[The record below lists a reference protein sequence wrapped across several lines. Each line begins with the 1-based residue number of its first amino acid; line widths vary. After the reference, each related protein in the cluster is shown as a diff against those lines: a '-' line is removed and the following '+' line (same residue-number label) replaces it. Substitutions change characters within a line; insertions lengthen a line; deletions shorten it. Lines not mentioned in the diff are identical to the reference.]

1 MNDMIRM
8 QISAF
13 VDGEL
18 PDSES
23 ELLLRR
29 LCQDV
34 ELRQVVASYMEIGR
48 NMRRDVEVPGM
59 VQLRHRVAEELGAE
73 PYAEGP
79 VLKPLGNRFVRPLTG
94 FAVAATVAALA
105 IFSLQQSN
113 VPTANEERAA
123 GNSGYTQPPADNRLD
138 EMFRLHE
145 SASGNVG
152 SNAILAEFV
161 TLDIDEDVLVKVAPK
176 AVLVAPIE
184 IDSEIDENES
194 DTDIDEIT
202 LQAE

>member
-29 LCQDV
+29 LCQDA
-34 ELRQVVASYMEIGR
+34 ELRQVVASYMGIGR
-48 NMRRDVEVPGM
+48 NMRRDVEVPGI
-59 VQLRHRVAEELGAE
+59 VLLRQRIAEELGAE
-73 PYAEGP
+73 SFAEGP
-79 VLKPLGNRFVRPLTG
+79 ALKPPGNRLVRPLTG

-113 VPTANEERAA
+113 VPTADEERAA
-123 GNSGYTQPPADNRLD
+123 DNSGYTQPPADNRLD

-161 TLDIDEDVLVKVAPK
+161 TLDINEDVLVKVEPK

-184 IDSEIDENES
+184 IDSQLDEGELDTGIDEMN
-194 DTDIDEIT
+194 
-202 LQAE
+202 LQAD

>member
-29 LCQDV
+29 LCQDA
-34 ELRQVVASYMEIGR
+34 ELRQVVAGYMEIGR
-48 NMRRDVEVPGM
+48 NMRHDLDLPGM
-59 VQLRHRVAEELGAE
+59 ANLRHRVAEELGAE
-73 PYAEGP
+73 PYAEVP
-79 VLKPLGNRFVRPLTG
+79 ARKPLSNRYVRPLTG
-94 FAVAATVAALA
+94 IAVAATVAALA
-105 IFSLQQSN
+105 IFSLQQTSA
-113 VPTANEERAA
+113 PTVDEQRAA
-123 GNSGYTQPPADNRLD
+123 DNSGYTQPPADNRLD

-161 TLDIDEDVLVKVAPK
+161 TLEINEDVLVKVEPK
-176 AVLVAPIE
+176 AVLVAPTE
-184 IDSEIDENES
+184 IDGEIDEGEV
-194 DTDIDEIT
+194 DTDTDKME
-202 LQAE
+202 LQVD

>member
-29 LCQDV
+29 LCQDA

-48 NMRRDVEVPGM
+48 NLRRDVEVPGM
-59 VQLRHRVAEELGAE
+59 VQLRYRVAEELGAE

-105 IFSLQQSN
+105 IFSLQQTN
-113 VPTANEERAA
+113 VPSADDETVAD
-123 GNSGYTQPPADNRLD
+123 NSGYTQPPADNRLD

-161 TLDIDEDVLVKVAPK
+161 MLDINEDVLVKVEPK

-184 IDSEIDENES
+184 IDRQFDEGESE
-194 DTDIDEIT
+194 TDIDEMN
-202 LQAE
+202 LQAD